1 MNTYLTIMVTILVA
15 TQLIRITQN
24 GISLYRQERQI
35 KKTVGWL
42 KDNDVSERDFNVQ
55 RSCFYM
61 LQVWLERQLDIN
73 YGAELED
80 YEEDQQ

>member
-24 GISLYRQERQI
+24 SISLYRQERQI
-35 KKTVGWL
+35 KKNVGWL
-42 KDNDVSERDFNVQ
+42 KDNYVTERDFNVQ

-80 YEEDQQ
+80 YEGDEQ